1 LNTFK
6 ISLDAMG
13 GDYAPRVVVEGA
25 LMALDNPNV
34 EIFLVGKTEEIEKE
48 LNSLKIDY
56 DKERLKLVDAKD
68 VVEMAEKPTE
78 ALKKKESSLYIAA
91 KLVKDGKA
99 NALVSAGNTGAVLA
113 VSMFVIGRIK
123 GIERPAIA
131 TPLPSTKKFT
141 VLIDSGANAVVKAK
155 HYLDFARMGIFYAQL
170 LGKTNPK
177 VGLLNIG
184 EEEEKGTDELREA
197 FSLLKEKLRDMFFGN
212 VQGRDI
218 NNGLVDVVV
227 TDGFT
232 GNVVLKTLEGAA
244 KFMTETIKN
253 GVMNNGFTAKI
264 GALMM
269 KKVFKDLKDKLDY
282 RNYGGAFLLGVNGVS
297 VIAHGSSDALAIKNA
312 IKVASKGVE
321 MNIVDKIRE
330 SLIDEN

>member
-1 LNTFK
+1 MNTFR

-13 GDYAPRVVVEGA
+13 GDYAPRVVIEGA
-25 LMALDNPNV
+25 LRALNDPNV
-34 EIFLVGKTEEIEKE
+34 EIFLVGRTGEIEKE

-56 DKERLKLVDAKD
+56 DKRRLKLVDSEDAIG
-68 VVEMAEKPTE
+68 MAEKPTE
-78 ALKKKESSLYIAA
+78 ALKKKKSSLYVAA
-91 KLVKDGKA
+91 KLVKDDEA
-99 NALVSAGNTGAVLA
+99 DALVSAGNTGAVLA

-131 TPLPSTKKFT
+131 TPIPAKKEFT

-155 HYLDFARMGIFYAQL
+155 HYLDFAKMGIFYAQL

-197 FSLLKEKLRDMFFGN
+197 HRILSEKLKDSFFGN

-218 NNGLVDVVV
+218 NNSLVDVVV

-244 KFMTETIKN
+244 KFITGTIKEN
-253 GVMNNGFTAKI
+253 IINSGWVSKI

-269 KKVFKDLKDKLDY
+269 KKVFRDLRDKFDY

-297 VIAHGSSDALAIKNA
+297 VIAHGSSDALAIENA
-312 IKVASKGVE
+312 IKIAAKGVE
-321 MNIVDKIRE
+321 MDIVNKIKN
-330 SLIDEN
+330 SLTD